1 MRASTAV
8 GLLLASSAS
17 VFGIYSTG
25 RHVPPSNAIEP
36 VYVNGV
42 MGVYCPSTGEFVP
55 STSPMYAQCCDEI
68 RQQRYNQYSG
78 SSWPYYHNYYY
89 HSFGSSYGGGYH
101 SSVSTFDSSSFSHSS
116 GSIRGGIGSTGH
128 SFGGSH
134 S

>member
-17 VFGIYSTG
+17 VFGICATANHG
-25 RHVPPSNAIEP
+25 VPTNAIEP
-36 VYVNGV
+36 VWVDGV
-42 MGVYCPSTGEFVP
+42 EGVYSPSTGEFVP
-55 STSPMYAQCCDEI
+55 STSPLYAQTCDEI
-68 RQQRYNQYSG
+68 RRQRQNSYSYSH
-78 SSWPYYHNYYY
+78 SSFWPFYQGNYYHAYT
-89 HSFGSSYGGGYH
+89 GGYH
-101 SSVSTFDSSSFSHSS
+101 SSINSFGSSSFSHSS